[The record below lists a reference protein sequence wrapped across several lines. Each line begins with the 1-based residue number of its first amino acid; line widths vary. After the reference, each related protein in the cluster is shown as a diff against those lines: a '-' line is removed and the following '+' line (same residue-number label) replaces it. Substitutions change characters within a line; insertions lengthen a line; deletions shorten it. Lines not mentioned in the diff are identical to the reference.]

1 MLVSAAFG
9 QDDDLERI
17 NGIGPML
24 AELLNEIGVF
34 YFWQIAEWGP
44 DEIKWVDDKL
54 EHFKG
59 RIQRDD
65 WVGQA
70 KLLAVQPE
78 AAQRPGKA

>member
-1 MLVSAAFG
+1 
-9 QDDDLERI
+9 
-17 NGIGPML
+17 
-24 AELLNEIGVF
+24 
-34 YFWQIAEWGP
+34 AEWGP
-44 DEIKWVDDKL
+44 DEIQWVADKL